1 MKELSPFRRWL
12 SCGLQAAL
20 LIFPMAVSSSESV
33 WPLEGGKYLVSGGAN
48 SVVIFD
54 PSTVEYAD
62 EFVGH
67 DSLMRYCTTDE
78 CGFEVVFRNLTNCL
92 TRQNKAV
99 AVAMRSYVNDA
110 PPTPLDTDLGWK
122 SWAQQPSKFSMEALL
137 CESRKAGELDTEAL
151 LARHQSELEAGD
163 VSCNLFSPWEL
174 MDLDLDPDDP
184 SVSILTPT
192 KIGELCVGS
201 DE

>member
-78 CGFEVVFRNLTNCL
+78 CDELPYPAKQSCRCRDAEL
-92 TRQNKAV
+92 RQ
-99 AVAMRSYVNDA
+99 
-110 PPTPLDTDLGWK
+110 
-122 SWAQQPSKFSMEALL
+122 
-137 CESRKAGELDTEAL
+137 
-151 LARHQSELEAGD
+151 
-163 VSCNLFSPWEL
+163 
-174 MDLDLDPDDP
+174 
-184 SVSILTPT
+184 
-192 KIGELCVGS
+192 
-201 DE
+201 